1 MLSVSC
7 FDSMRSNKT
16 SELQACKVCAMLKK
30 YGNRWKSNCGHNFA
44 GCHSLSI
51 GITALPLG
59 TERPDL

>member
-30 YGNRWKSNCGHNFA
+30 YGNIWKSNCGHNSA